1 MVRSAD
7 GPVSAALRTGLHLL
21 FVSLALFVMI
31 RAAFREGP
39 EPIIAAALAAAF
51 LIWYLLG
58 AWWGRADQRG
68 SRIVMWLSVLTL
80 LWIGMILVSQDAAY
94 LSFPLFFL
102 FLALLERTAALLCVA
117 LTSAVSIVAIGL
129 HGGFSAPGII
139 GPLIGAVI
147 AVAIG
152 LGYRE
157 LQREAARRE
166 ALIEELISTRV
177 RLAETEREAGKLAER
192 ERLARDIHD
201 TVAQGLASI
210 GLLLHAAER
219 AAETDPATAVTHVRR
234 ARDAAALALT
244 ETRGLIDELAPP
256 AITGASLAEALTR
269 LAENTAQQAGIVV
282 EFHTDG
288 EPEPLS
294 TVVKTGLLRIG
305 QSALANVVQH
315 AGATRADIS
324 LSYLPGETI
333 LDIVDNGC
341 GFDPADLGERTVGGS
356 FGIVAMRA
364 RIAELGG
371 TLVVESTPG
380 DGTTVTVRFTGE
392 GA

>member
-1 MVRSAD
+1 MIRSAD
-7 GPVSAALRTGLHLL
+7 GPVSAGLRTGLHLL

-31 RAAFREGP
+31 RAGFRSGP
-39 EPIIAAALAAAF
+39 EPVIAAILAAVF
-51 LIWYLLG
+51 LVWYLLG
-58 AWWGRADQRG
+58 AWWGRDDQSRG
-68 SRIVMWLSVLTL
+68 RIGLWLGGLTL
-80 LWIGMILVSQDAAY
+80 LWIAMILVSQDAAY

-102 FLALLERTAALLCVA
+102 YLALLDRTPALLSVA
-117 LTSAVSIVAIGL
+117 VVSAVSIIAIGL
-129 HGGFSAPGII
+129 HGGFSVPGIL

-157 LQREAARRE
+157 LQRVALRRE
-166 ALIEELISTRV
+166 ELIAELISTRV

-201 TVAQGLASI
+201 TVAQGLSSI
-210 GLLLHAAER
+210 QLLLHAAER
-219 AAETDPATAVTHVRR
+219 ASEQAPETAIEHVRR
-234 ARDAAALALT
+234 ARDAAALALA

-256 AITGASLAEALTR
+256 AITGASLAEALSR
-269 LAENTAQQAGIVV
+269 LAENASQQAGIPV

-288 EPEPLS
+288 TPEPLS

-315 AGATRADIS
+315 ADATRADLS
-324 LSYLPGETI
+324 LSYLDGETI
-333 LDIVDNGC
+333 LDIVDDGR
-341 GFDPADLGERTVGGS
+341 GFDPDSLVERTAGGS
-356 FGIVAMRA
+356 FGLIAMRS

-371 TLVVESTPG
+371 SLVIESAPG
-380 DGTTVTVRFTGE
+380 EGTTVTVRFTRE
-392 GA
+392 AA